1 MVKKRGDK
9 SGAPETIV
17 RVCASIR
24 SKKHPDQRCPFSA
37 TAGEFCVRHSK
48 TQTRFQE
55 KSQGSDS
62 PRLSPGKSEI
72 VKQIVCWWR
81 QLAGLHRFRAQGPAV
96 SSPSV
101 AENETDI
108 FSLDPTDTIPLLY
121 RWSYADNNKHIWLFD
136 IRSLSMSRGE
146 NNTIMNPYTRE
157 AIQGTHLTSFH
168 KRCNWLREK
177 KYCLVHTADQ
187 ELTPEQLWHQK
198 VLDVTMKYDVLG
210 YHTCINWFEELSG
223 PQLNLFY
230 VELWELW
237 FYRLQLSN
245 TVKNQVVPNWN
256 RTETLLFKWQPHE
269 VRTRLDRK
277 WWQKHI
283 LELLNRLVS
292 SAELKEHKTLGA
304 LYGMTAFA
312 IVSPRVRQHYP
323 WLVEMQED
331 F

>member
-1 MVKKRGDK
+1 MVKKKTSNSVEER
-9 SGAPETIV
+9 I
-17 RVCASIR
+17 CASIR
-24 SKKHPDQRCPFSA
+24 SKKHPDQRCPYIAISS
-37 TAGEFCVRHSK
+37 EFCMRHSK
-48 TQTRFQE
+48 TQIRYQKQVSLE
-55 KSQGSDS
+55 SDIS
-62 PRLSPGKSEI
+62 DILSLQKMESSKKI
-72 VKQIVCWWR
+72 AVWWR
-81 QLAGLHRFRAQGPAV
+81 QRIGRRRFRTQGPAACY
-96 SSPSV
+96 SAV

-108 FSLDPTDTIPLLY
+108 FSLDPIDTISQLY
-121 RWSYADNNKHIWLFD
+121 RWSYADSNKHIWLFD

-146 NNTIMNPYTRE
+146 NNIILNPYTRDI
-157 AIQGTHLTSFH
+157 IQGSTLTNFH
-168 KRCNWLREK
+168 ERCSWLRER

-210 YHTCINWFEELSG
+210 YHTCLNWFEELSG

-245 TVKNQVVPNWN
+245 TIKSQVVPHWN

-277 WWQKHI
+277 WWQKHM
-283 LELLNRLVS
+283 LELLNRFAS

-323 WLVEMQED
+323 WLVEMPED